1 MVRGRGYSMEF
12 RQEAVNLARSS
23 DRTVAETAAEL
34 GLNRRTLYHWARQL
48 DIDAGLKQGVT
59 TEERTELVRLR
70 RRVAVLEDE
79 RAILIKA
86 AAFFAKETDA
96 TR

>member
-1 MVRGRGYSMEF
+1 MGRRGYSQEF
-12 RQEAVNLARSS
+12 KKEAVNLARTS
-23 DRTVAETAAEL
+23 DRPVAETAAEL
-34 GLNRRTLYHWARQL
+34 GLNRRTLYHWAQRL
-48 DIDAGLKQGVT
+48 DVEAGLKQGVT

-70 RRVAVLEDE
+70 RRVAVLEEE

-86 AAFFAKETDA
+86 AAFFARETDA